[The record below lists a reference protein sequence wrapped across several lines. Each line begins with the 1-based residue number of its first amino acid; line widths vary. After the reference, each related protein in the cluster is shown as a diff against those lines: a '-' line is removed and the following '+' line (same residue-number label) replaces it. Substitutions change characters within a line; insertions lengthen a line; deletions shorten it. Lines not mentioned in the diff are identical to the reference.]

1 MMRATRHNGRAGA
14 HGTYN
19 PKHNDREFD
28 LDNAVD
34 INREMTPNNIYWNCY
49 QGFTFHKDRGND
61 WMSFKDVELLFYK
74 QQFTGWLDAQNERHR
89 KEGHKKRIKN
99 MEEVVTNKKWCPEE
113 TIYQIGNIDRSVD
126 YKELAMIV
134 AETMQEIDKR
144 FGEYC
149 RTMDWGLHIDEK
161 TPHIHERHVFFAPDE
176 YGFDMP
182 QQEEACR
189 RMGLELPD
197 KESEPGRYNNRKMTF
212 DKECRAIF
220 LDKCKEHGIE
230 MEVTPIY
237 GGKKY
242 QEKQEFI
249 TSQINMKNQNVQIE
263 NGQLLI
269 DNSILIE
276 ERNDLKT
283 EIRELDD
290 EKLQK
295 ELQLEKVDDFINDV
309 TEIAYD
315 KACETIIEEIA
326 ETVRRE
332 ESKEIKKLKTEITE
346 SDNLITKTLGKFAVE
361 QLDKLQQRLST
372 IKSRVVN
379 TLKRSFASTEKKE
392 HLLNKIADA
401 ARPSVLEALNK
412 RKEAIAREDNAKAL
426 EVPTRKRKHEQC
438 L

>member
-1 MMRATRHNGRAGA
+1 MMRATRHNGRSGA

-34 INREMTPNNIYWNCY
+34 INSEMTPNNIYWNCY
-49 QGFTFHKDRGND
+49 QGFTFHKDRPDD

-89 KEGHKKRIKN
+89 KEGHKKRIKT

-113 TIYQIGNIDRSVD
+113 TIYQIGNIDGTVD
-126 YKELAMIV
+126 YKELAMV
-134 AETMQEIDKR
+134 VTETMQEIDTR
-144 FGEYC
+144 FGKYC
-149 RTMDWGLHIDEK
+149 KTMDWGLHIDEK

-197 KESEPGRYNNRKMTF
+197 KESESGRYNNRKMTF

-220 LDKCKEHGIE
+220 LEKCKEHGIE
-230 MEVTPIY
+230 LEVEPIY

-249 TSQINMKNQNVQIE
+249 TSQINMKNQNMQIQ

-269 DNSILIE
+269 DNSILVE
-276 ERNDLKT
+276 KKGALQG
-283 EIRELDD
+283 EIRNLED

-295 ELQLEKVDDFINDV
+295 EMQLNDVDDFIKDV
-309 TEIAYD
+309 TKIAYD
-315 KACETIIEEIA
+315 KACETIIENVA
-326 ETVRRE
+326 DTVSRE
-332 ESKEIKKLKTEITE
+332 ESKEISKLKAEITD

-361 QLDKLQQRLST
+361 QLDKLQHRLSG

-379 TLKRSFASTEKKE
+379 SLKKSFDSSARKE
-392 HLLNKIADA
+392 QLLNKIADA
-401 ARPSVLEALNK
+401 ARPSILEVLNK
-412 RKEAIAREDNAKAL
+412 RKEAIAREDKAREL
-426 EVPTRKRKHEQC
+426 DVSSKKRSHEQC

>member
-61 WMSFKDVELLFYK
+61 WMSFKDVEFLFYK

-89 KEGHKKRIKN
+89 KEGHKKRIKT
-99 MEEVVTNKKWCPEE
+99 MEEIVANKKWCPEE
-113 TIYQIGNIDRSVD
+113 TIYQIGNIDGSVD
-126 YKELAMIV
+126 YKELAMVV

-197 KESEPGRYNNRKMTF
+197 KGSEPGRYNNRKMTF

-220 LDKCKEHGIE
+220 LEKCKEHGIDL
-230 MEVTPIY
+230 EVEPIY

-276 ERNDLKT
+276 ERNNLKK
-283 EIRELDD
+283 EIKELDD

-295 ELQLEKVDDFINDV
+295 ELQLEEVDVFINDV

-315 KACETIIEEIA
+315 KACENIIDEIA
-326 ETVRRE
+326 ENIRKE
-332 ESKEIKKLKTEITE
+332 ETKEITKLKAEITE
-346 SDNLITKTLGKFAVE
+346 SDNLITKALGRFAVE
-361 QLDKLQQRLST
+361 QLDKLQKRLSG
-372 IKSRVVN
+372 IKTRVVES
-379 TLKRSFASTEKKE
+379 LKRSFTSTTKKE
-392 HLLNKIADA
+392 HLLNKIAEA
-401 ARPSVLEALNK
+401 ARPSLIEILNK
-412 RKEAIAREDNAKAL
+412 KKEEIAKEKAKEL
-426 EVPTRKRKHEQC
+426 DVPSRKRKHEQC

>member
-1 MMRATRHNGRAGA
+1 MMRATRHNGRSGA

-34 INREMTPNNIYWNCY
+34 INKEMTPNNIYWNCY
-49 QGFTFHKDRGND
+49 QGFTFHKDRPDD
-61 WMSFKDVELLFYK
+61 WMPFKDVELLFYK

-89 KEGHKKRIKN
+89 KEGHKKRIKT
-99 MEEVVTNKKWCPEE
+99 MEEIVTNKKWCPEE
-113 TIYQIGNIDRSVD
+113 TIYQIGNIDGTID
-126 YKELAMIV
+126 YKELAMV
-134 AETMQEIDKR
+134 VTETMQEIDRR

-197 KESEPGRYNNRKMTF
+197 KENEPGRYNNRKMTF

-220 LDKCKEHGIE
+220 LDKCREHGIE

-276 ERNDLKT
+276 ERNNLKK
-283 EIRELDD
+283 EIKELDD

-295 ELQLEKVDDFINDV
+295 ELQLEEVDVFINDV

-315 KACETIIEEIA
+315 KACETIIDEIA
-326 ETVRRE
+326 ENIRKE
-332 ESKEIKKLKTEITE
+332 ETKEITKLKAEITE
-346 SDNLITKTLGKFAVE
+346 SDNLITKALGRFAVE
-361 QLDKLQQRLST
+361 QLDKLQKRLSG
-372 IKSRVVN
+372 IKTRVVES
-379 TLKRSFASTEKKE
+379 LKRSFTSTTKKE
-392 HLLNKIADA
+392 HLLNKIAEA
-401 ARPSVLEALNK
+401 ARPSLIEILNK
-412 RKEAIAREDNAKAL
+412 KKEEIAKEKAKEL
-426 EVPTRKRKHEQC
+426 DVPSRKRKHEQC